1 MLYKYIFIVLGFIPL
16 LLLCNL
22 INRLVFVKL
31 FINFLA
37 SIIKHFNTV
46 QCIHSTCILYE
57 NTSVIQLNTMAIK
70 KV

>member
-1 MLYKYIFIVLGFIPL
+1 MLYKYICIVLGFIPL

-37 SIIKHFNTV
+37 SIIEHFN
-46 QCIHSTCILYE
+46 
-57 NTSVIQLNTMAIK
+57 SVMNVFIRRVIYMKTL
-70 KV
+70 V